1 MSKLKFDTLS
11 SIAFYLKRIN
21 TVLPKPRFSSERISF
36 KNLYTGVGLLAL
48 ALVLMISVLI
58 GLQSKRQEIIAGP
71 VQEVKQ
77 QVVIIPSPAVTDEKS
92 KESSQSVTAASPEIT
107 KKQEPMIMSKDFHG
121 VKGQIKLDFGWQM
134 HPLYNEWRFHTGIDI
149 LGAQGQKVSA
159 IQDGQVSDI
168 FQDKTSGLTVIVKN
182 DIYKVYY
189 GSLSN
194 ATIAKGSFIKAGEE
208 IGKMGNSDAEPY
220 YHLHLAIKKGDEYID
235 PKLVVSKE

>member
-21 TVLPKPRFSSERISF
+21 TVLPKPRFSSEGISF
-36 KNLYTGVGLLAL
+36 KSLYTGVGLLAL
-48 ALVLMISVLI
+48 AIVLMVSVLM

-77 QVVIIPSPAVTDEKS
+77 QVVIIPSPVVTDEKS
-92 KESSQSVTAASPEIT
+92 KENSQAITVASPEIT
-107 KKQEPMIMSKDFHG
+107 KKQETMITSKDFHG
-121 VKGQIKLDFGWQM
+121 VKGQIKADFGWQM

-189 GSLSN
+189 GSLAN
-194 ATIAKGSFIKAGEE
+194 TTIVKGSFIKAGEE

-220 YHLHLAIKKGDEYID
+220 YHLHLAIKKSDDYID

>member
-21 TVLPKPRFSSERISF
+21 TALPKPTFSSERISF
-36 KNLYTGVGLLAL
+36 KTLYTGVGLLAL
-48 ALVLMISVLI
+48 ALVLMVSVLMGI
-58 GLQSKRQEIIAGP
+58 QSKRQEIMASP

-77 QVVIIPSPAVTDEKS
+77 QVVIIPSPVVTDEKS
-92 KESSQSVTAASPEIT
+92 KESSQSVTAVSPEIT
-107 KKQEPMIMSKDFHG
+107 KKQEPMVTSKDFHG
-121 VKGQIKLDFGWQM
+121 VKGQIKADFGWQM

-149 LGAQGQKVSA
+149 AGVQGQRVSA

-168 FQDKTSGLTVIVKN
+168 YQDKTSGLTVIVKN

-189 GSLSN
+189 GSLAN
-194 ATIAKGSFIKAGEE
+194 ATIVKGSFIKAGEE

-220 YHLHLAIKKGDEYID
+220 YHLHLAIKKAEDYID
-235 PKLVVSKE
+235 PKLVVNRE